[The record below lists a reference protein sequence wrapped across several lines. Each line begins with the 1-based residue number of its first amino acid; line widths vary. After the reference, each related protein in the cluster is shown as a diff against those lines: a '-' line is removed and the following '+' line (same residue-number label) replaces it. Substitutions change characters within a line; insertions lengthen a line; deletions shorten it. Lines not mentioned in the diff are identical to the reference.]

1 LSISDSHDEDI
12 KRDPNPIN
20 IGPNSGQY
28 EEQYNAN
35 QDFAIFQPKDKTVG
49 GIMSLQEKQNIAEN
63 VMDNS
68 VDEDLNERAEEKL
81 SKLME
86 RLNRLEKETG

>member
-1 LSISDSHDEDI
+1 
-12 KRDPNPIN
+12 
-20 IGPNSGQY
+20 
-28 EEQYNAN
+28 
-35 QDFAIFQPKDKTVG
+35 
-49 GIMSLQEKQNIAEN
+49 
-63 VMDNS
+63 MDNS

>member
-12 KRDPNPIN
+12 KRDSNPIN

-49 GIMSLQEKQNIAEN
+49 GIMSL
-63 VMDNS
+63 
-68 VDEDLNERAEEKL
+68 
-81 SKLME
+81 
-86 RLNRLEKETG
+86 